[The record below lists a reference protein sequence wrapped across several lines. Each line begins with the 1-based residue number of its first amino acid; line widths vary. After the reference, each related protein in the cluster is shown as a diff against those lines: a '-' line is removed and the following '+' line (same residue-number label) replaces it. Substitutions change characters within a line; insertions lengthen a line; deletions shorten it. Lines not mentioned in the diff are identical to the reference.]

1 MFSSRRDT
9 NFLKNYVL
17 VYGIDF
23 HGDLASQGLCFEDLK
38 QVKII
43 KKNCPND
50 KDCRDGL
57 GQGPGIE
64 ESVPEM
70 ALGLQSP
77 EFNPQS
83 VERAGPT
90 KTAFLDL

>member
-1 MFSSRRDT
+1 MVHDFGTISWISEPREFCFHRGEALIFS
-9 NFLKNYVL
+9 KIIYVL

-23 HGDLASQGLCFEDLK
+23 HGDLTSQSLCFEDLK

-43 KKNCPND
+43 ENCPNH

-57 GQGPGIE
+57 GQGPGIG

-70 ALGLQSP
+70 ALGSQS
-77 EFNPQS
+77 
-83 VERAGPT
+83 T
-90 KTAFLDL
+90 KF

>member
-1 MFSSRRDT
+1 MLSSRRDI

-17 VYGIDF
+17 VHGIGF
-23 HGDLASQGLCFEDLK
+23 HEDLASQSLCFEDLK

-43 KKNCPND
+43 ENCPND

-57 GQGPGIE
+57 GRGLGIG

-70 ALGLQSP
+70 ALGLQMTQ
-77 EFNPQS
+77 FNPQS
-83 VERAGPT
+83 S
-90 KTAFLDL
+90 

>member
-17 VYGIDF
+17 VHGIGF
-23 HGDLASQGLCFEDLK
+23 HRDLTSQSLCFEDLK

-43 KKNCPND
+43 ENCPNH

-57 GQGPGIE
+57 GQGPGIG

-70 ALGLQSP
+70 ALGLQMKGSNPPSP
-77 EFNPQS
+77 G
-83 VERAGPT
+83 RAGAT
-90 KTAFLDL
+90 KTAILNL

>member
-17 VYGIDF
+17 VHGIGF
-23 HGDLASQGLCFEDLK
+23 HGDLTSQSLCFEDLK

-43 KKNCPND
+43 ENCPND

-57 GQGPGIE
+57 GQGPGIG

-70 ALGLQSP
+70 ALGLQMR
-77 EFNPQS
+77 EIDPQS

-90 KTAFLDL
+90 KTVFLDL

>member
-17 VYGIDF
+17 VHGIGF
-23 HGDLASQGLCFEDLK
+23 HGDLTSQSLCFEDLK

-43 KKNCPND
+43 ENCPND

-57 GQGPGIE
+57 GQGPGIG

-70 ALGLQSP
+70 ALGSKSP
-77 EFNPQS
+77 PFNPQS

-90 KTAFLDL
+90 KTVIQDL

>member
-17 VYGIDF
+17 VHGIGF
-23 HGDLASQGLCFEDLK
+23 HGDLTSQSLCFEDLK

-43 KKNCPND
+43 ENCPNHN
-50 KDCRDGL
+50 DCRDGL
-57 GQGPGIE
+57 GQGLGIG

-70 ALGLQSP
+70 ALGLQIAEISP
-77 EFNPQS
+77 QCTSRP
-83 VERAGPT
+83 GPT
-90 KTAFLDL
+90 KTAIRDF

>member
-1 MFSSRRDT
+1 MFLPRRDT

-17 VYGIDF
+17 VHGIYF
-23 HGDLASQGLCFEDLK
+23 HADLTSQSLRFEDLE

-43 KKNCPND
+43 ENCPNH

-57 GQGPGIE
+57 GQGLDIG

-70 ALGLQSP
+70 ELGLQSP
-77 EFNPQS
+77 PFSPQS
-83 VERAGPT
+83 AERPRLT
-90 KTAFLDL
+90 KTAFQDL